1 MVTAADEV
9 PDPEGFRLTGISRV
23 SAPGIGGWTGGSD
36 EVPVVCWVVESGAAE
51 LGTGGALKS
60 RLWAGQNCISN
71 VPPQGPLSLTM
82 KLHVETTKS

>member
-9 PDPEGFRLTGISRV
+9 PDPEGFRLEGISRV
-23 SAPGIGGWTGGSD
+23 SAPGIGGWAGGSN
-36 EVPVVCWVVESGAAE
+36 EVPVVCWVVEVVVAG

-82 KLHVETTKS
+82 KLDVETTQS